1 MFNPPN
7 LIIMKKIKLVVI
19 FALFTFSVSAQDF
32 AMTTVNNYGTYT
44 SIEEKEEIVPLL
56 SETKYTYK
64 YKGENVVVVFS
75 EDKHVEYF
83 NEGKHF
89 IKSDISWVSEDE
101 CYMTLQESNLP
112 NFPFKKGIKLK
123 MKITKIKR
131 GYIFYESTLG
141 GRTWEGRMR
150 KLY

>member
-1 MFNPPN
+1 
-7 LIIMKKIKLVVI
+7 MKKFKLLAI
-19 FALFTFSVSAQDF
+19 FALFAFSVTGQDL
-32 AMTTVNNYGTYT
+32 AMNTLNNYGNTIST
-44 SIEEKEEIVPLL
+44 VEKEAIVPLL
-56 SETKYTYK
+56 NETKYTYK

-75 EDKHVEYF
+75 ENKHVEYF
-83 NEGKHF
+83 NEGKYF

>member
-1 MFNPPN
+1 
-7 LIIMKKIKLVVI
+7 MKKFKLLVI
-19 FALFTFSVSAQDF
+19 FALFAFSATGQNL
-32 AMTTVNNYGTYT
+32 AMNTLNNYGNTIST
-44 SIEEKEEIVPLL
+44 VEKEEIVPLL
-56 SETKYTYK
+56 NETKYTYK
-64 YKGENVVVVFS
+64 YKGENVVVLFS
-75 EDKHVEYF
+75 ESKHVEYF
-83 NEGKHF
+83 NEGKYF

>member
-1 MFNPPN
+1 
-7 LIIMKKIKLVVI
+7 MKKFKLLAI
-19 FALFTFSVSAQDF
+19 FALFAFSVTGQDL
-32 AMTTVNNYGTYT
+32 AMNTLNNYGNTIST
-44 SIEEKEEIVPLL
+44 VEKEAIVPLL
-56 SETKYTYK
+56 NETKYTYK

-75 EDKHVEYF
+75 ENKHVEYF
-83 NEGKHF
+83 NEGKYF

-150 KLY
+150 KMY

>member
-1 MFNPPN
+1 
-7 LIIMKKIKLVVI
+7 MKKFKLLVI
-19 FALFTFSVSAQDF
+19 FALFAFSAAGQNL
-32 AMTTVNNYGTYT
+32 AMNTLNNYGNTIST
-44 SIEEKEEIVPLL
+44 VEKEAIVPLL
-56 SETKYTYK
+56 NETKYTYK

-75 EDKHVEYF
+75 ENKHVEYF
-83 NEGKHF
+83 NEGKYF

>member
-1 MFNPPN
+1 
-7 LIIMKKIKLVVI
+7 MKKFKLLVI
-19 FALFTFSVSAQDF
+19 FALFAFSATGQNL
-32 AMTTVNNYGTYT
+32 AMNTLNNYGNTIST
-44 SIEEKEEIVPLL
+44 VEKEEIVPLL
-56 SETKYTYK
+56 NETKYTYK

-75 EDKHVEYF
+75 ESKHVEYF
-83 NEGKHF
+83 NEGKYF